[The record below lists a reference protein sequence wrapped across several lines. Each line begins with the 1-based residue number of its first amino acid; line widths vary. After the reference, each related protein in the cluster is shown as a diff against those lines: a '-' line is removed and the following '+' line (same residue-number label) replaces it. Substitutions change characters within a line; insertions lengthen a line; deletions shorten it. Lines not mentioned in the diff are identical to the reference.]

1 MQTQMPNVKEIGN
14 SINSM
19 NLEYAEITKY
29 FREKNTK
36 INEEEQLVLSK
47 LKFFY
52 MRNSHLIAI
61 QYIYQ
66 ANKHFKSNDKTTYVY
81 HPFHRIQSL
90 QSAP

>member
-36 INEEEQLVLSK
+36 INEEELAK
-47 LKFFY
+47 LFG
-52 MRNSHLIAI
+52 
-61 QYIYQ
+61 
-66 ANKHFKSNDKTTYVY
+66 
-81 HPFHRIQSL
+81 
-90 QSAP
+90 